1 MINNLKILLAGILTF
16 TAAAISSA
24 GGTGGG
30 GLFIPILTI
39 VAGVDLRTA
48 SSFSA
53 FMVTGGS
60 IANVFRYMFAK
71 HKLIDYDITL
81 LSEPCML
88 LGVSIGVICNR
99 VLPEWL
105 ITTFFAVFLGFSSL
119 KTCNS
124 GVSCWKKETQRKG
137 SLRGSN
143 GEPLLLSSEIEEVV
157 FEEEEDKIPWVK
169 VGMLVVIWFA
179 FTLVYLFRGN
189 KYGQGIIHIKACGKL
204 YWIIS
209 SVQIPLTIIFTTWI
223 LCTKKNLNKD
233 ASSDHLQVQEINDEV
248 ESRNGSSD
256 NFIFPSMALLTGILG
271 GLFGVG
277 GGMLI
282 SPLLL
287 QMGIEPEVTAAT
299 CSFMVFFSSSMSAI
313 QYLLLGMDHIYN
325 ALAFAVICF
334 VGSIVGQTLVHR
346 AIMKHG
352 RASLIV
358 FSVGIVMV
366 LSTVLITS
374 FGAVDVWRTY
384 KTGQSMGFSKPC

>member
-39 VAGVDLRTA
+39 VAGVDLKTA

-53 FMVTGGS
+53 FMVTAGS

-105 ITTFFAVFLGFSSL
+105 ITTFFAVFLGFSSF

-137 SLRGSN
+137 SLRGSD
-143 GEPLLLSSEIEEVV
+143 GEPLLLSSEIEEEVV
-157 FEEEEDKIPWVK
+157 EEDKIPWVK

-209 SVQIPLTIIFTTWI
+209 SVQIPLTIIFTAWI
-223 LCTKKNLNKD
+223 LCTKKKLNKD
-233 ASSDHLQVQEINDEV
+233 ASSHQQLEINEV
-248 ESRNGSSD
+248 ESRNRSSD
-256 NFIFPSMALLTGILG
+256 NFIFPFMALLTGILG

-325 ALAFAVICF
+325 AVAFAVICF

-384 KTGQSMGFSKPC
+384 KSGQSMGFSKPC